1 MPQGAAVCCFV
12 LLYLFIRGHIMTD
25 IIYNYTH
32 SCELVKQRINELLA
46 LRHKLLEGGD
56 PLRAKEL
63 DLDRRIRILY
73 QEQNELTEIIA
84 HLTSYRRR
92 LEERAEA

>member
-1 MPQGAAVCCFV
+1 MPTAHNSANFGDFGKTC
-12 LLYLFIRGHIMTD
+12 LMP
-25 IIYNYTH
+25 
-32 SCELVKQRINELLA
+32 
-46 LRHKLLEGGD
+46 GD